1 MAYSK
6 KITDWAGA
14 DLYKLL
20 GPKNER
26 VPWQSLTFEE
36 KNARLKKIPE
46 YVSTRRLGKSPSF
59 EDMLLECF
67 RVLANLGANNPLRG
81 IDLPCYNS
89 LLEASTDHN
98 TPPLNY
104 FGGLIKTLR
113 LHKNAEKQRDIFLK
127 HILEDIVFQFE
138 PGLVFPGVGR
148 QDSTGRIFVNDAQ
161 HRTLGCMFLGIEEV
175 PLNYMTSDDE
185 YWDVQQYAA
194 ININSL
200 QCSEFDKFRIRVQ
213 RGEASLEANYK
224 VDPEDQLHMDINDV
238 FERNEI
244 RVAEKGDKDIE
255 GNSKVL
261 TGIGNMVKYWK
272 EYGPDI
278 ATRAIELNAVM
289 FPTSVFQT
297 ANSWGLMEFLKAQD
311 KNADPILMD
320 YAIQEA
326 IKTWLPKDNQGN
338 KLHDQI
344 KKKCKED
351 NDLNSTRFEPKVIA
365 EGIRQICEAYSGDVS
380 WAWNE
385 PDWTEERYEF
395 KLDLV
400 K

>member
-6 KITDWAGA
+6 KVTDLFGK

-26 VPWQSLTFEE
+26 VTWHSLSFKDKEE
-36 KNARLKKIPE
+36 RLKNIPV
-46 YVSTRRLGKSPSF
+46 YVSTRRLGSAPSF
-59 EDMLLECF
+59 EDMLVECF
-67 RVLANLGANNPLRG
+67 RVLVALGSKNPLKG
-81 IDLPCYNS
+81 IDLPEFDT
-89 LLEASTDHN
+89 LLDASTAHK

-104 FGGLIKTLR
+104 FGGLTSVSR
-113 LHKNAEKQRDIFLK
+113 LYKNAEKQRDIFLK

-148 QDSTGRIFVNDAQ
+148 EDSKGRIFVNDAQ

-175 PLNYMTSDDE
+175 PLNYITSDDE

-213 RGEASLEANYK
+213 RGEASVEAGFE
-224 VDPEDQLHMDINDV
+224 VDPEDQLNMDINEV
-238 FERNEI
+238 FKRNEI
-244 RVAEKGDKDIE
+244 RVTEKGDKDIE

-261 TGIGNMVKYWK
+261 TGIGNMIKYWK
-272 EYGPDI
+272 DYGADV

-297 ANSWGLMEFLKAQD
+297 ANSWGLMEFIKAQD
-311 KNADPILMD
+311 PKVDPIVMD
-320 YAIQEA
+320 YAIQTA
-326 IKTWLPKDNQGN
+326 IKTWLPRDNQGN

-351 NDLNSTRFEPKVIA
+351 NDLTSIRFEPVVIA
-365 EGIRQICEAYSGDVS
+365 EGIRQICEAMAGEVD
-380 WAWNE
+380 WTWNE
-385 PDWTEERYEF
+385 PKWTEERYEF
-395 KLDLV
+395 ELELV
-400 K
+400 